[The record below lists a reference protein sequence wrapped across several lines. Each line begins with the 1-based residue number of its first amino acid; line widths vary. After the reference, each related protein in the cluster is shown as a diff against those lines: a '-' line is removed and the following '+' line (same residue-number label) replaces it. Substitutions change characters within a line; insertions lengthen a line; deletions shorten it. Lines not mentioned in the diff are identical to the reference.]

1 MKNIQTTQLDRL
13 IESGLAPQLGINLEN
28 SKEFRTFRASV
39 VYETAEDLVE
49 SEEFKEA
56 WSGFQGMERDARRI
70 KETNFI
76 TAFKVDTDPKTNY
89 GRKFRL
95 FYVIRNSDDFRSM
108 QEVTISKMLS
118 NSPMREVYLF
128 EDSFVFGDKYYSKS
142 CRKTRQHLANLDRCV
157 TSIS

>member
-39 VYETAEDLVE
+39 VFESAKELVK
-49 SEEFKEA
+49 SEEFSEL
-56 WSGFQGMERDARRI
+56 WDGFQGKERDAARI
-70 KETNFI
+70 LETNFI

-95 FYVIRNSDDFRSM
+95 FYVIRNSDNFRSM

-128 EDSFVFGDKYYSKS
+128 EDSFVFGDKYYDKG
-142 CRKTRQHLANLDRCV
+142 CRKTREHLANLDRCI
-157 TSIS
+157 TSI